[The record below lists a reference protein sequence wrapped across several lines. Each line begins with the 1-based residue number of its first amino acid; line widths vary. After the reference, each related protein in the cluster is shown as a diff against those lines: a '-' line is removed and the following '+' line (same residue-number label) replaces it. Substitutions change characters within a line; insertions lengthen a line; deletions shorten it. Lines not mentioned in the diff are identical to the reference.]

1 MDTVLSGVRA
11 IEREMVAVRH
21 KIHANPE
28 LSLKEHATSD
38 LVAQLLAS
46 WGYEV
51 HRGLAGTGV
60 VGTLKCGTGT
70 RRLGLRADMDA
81 LPIHE
86 TTGLDY
92 ASQNPGVMHACGHDG
107 HTAILL
113 TAARHLAQTRDFDGT
128 LHLIFQPAEERD
140 CGAEIMV
147 KAGLFEMF
155 PCDMV
160 FALHNAPGERLGTFG
175 FLSGTFM
182 ASADTVRI
190 TVRGKGGHGAK
201 PHSATD
207 PVVAAAHVVLAL
219 QTIVSRNTDPRDTA
233 IITVGAIH
241 GGEASNVI
249 PEEVKLTVSVR
260 AFTPAIRDWLRTR
273 IPEVAKGQAAALQCV
288 ADVDY
293 GFGCPATINDN
304 AATEFARDVAVE
316 WFGKDS
322 LIPNMRPSTGS
333 EDFSF
338 MLEAVPG
345 AYFYMGNGTG
355 DHHSTGGCMVHNS
368 GYDFNDELLPIAA
381 SYWVRLTQRYL
392 CANVS

>member
-1 MDTVLSGVRA
+1 MDTVISGVRA
-11 IEREMVAVRH
+11 IEREMIEVRH
-21 KIHANPE
+21 RIHANPE
-28 LSLKEHATSD
+28 LSLKEHATSE
-38 LVAQLLAS
+38 LVAQMLGK

-60 VGTLKCGTGT
+60 VGTLKCGSGT

-86 TTGLDY
+86 TTGLEY
-92 ASQNPGVMHACGHDG
+92 ASKNPGVMHACGHDG
-107 HTAILL
+107 HTSILL
-113 TAARHLAQTRDFDGT
+113 TAARHLADTRNFDGT

-147 KAGLFEMF
+147 KAGLFDMF

-160 FALHNAPGERLGTFG
+160 FALHNAPGERLGSFG

-190 TVRGKGGHGAK
+190 TVRGKGGHGAR
-201 PHSATD
+201 PHLATD
-207 PVVAAAHVVLAL
+207 PVIAAAHLVLAL

-249 PEEVKLTVSVR
+249 PDEVKLTLSVR
-260 AFTPAIRDWLRTR
+260 SHTPAMREWLRSR
-273 IPEVAKGQAAALQCV
+273 IIEVAQGQAATMQCV
-288 ADVDY
+288 ADIDY
-293 GFGCPATINDN
+293 GWGCPATIND
-304 AATEFARDVAVE
+304 ASATAFAREVAVE
-316 WFGKDS
+316 YFGESS
-322 LIPNMRPSTGS
+322 LIPNMRPLTGS

-338 MLEAVPG
+338 MLEARPG
-345 AYFYMGNGTG
+345 SYFIMGNGTG
-355 DHHSTGGCMVHNS
+355 ERHATGGCALHNP

-381 SYWVRLTQRYL
+381 TYWIRLTERYL
-392 CANVS
+392 RANAS